1 MHSVLGRGR
10 GLIGAI
16 VGVFALVMTAGAP
29 VPAQAQTAQGVLGGA
44 IVGGA
49 IGGLATRKGAGV
61 AVGAGIGAV
70 VGGALSAAEQDRR
83 RRAYNRRARHRAYK
97 RRQYRRG
104 GYAPRPVVQADP
116 LVRDIQGSLQYLG
129 FQPGPVDGIYGS
141 RTARAISAYQAQN
154 GMPVTGQPS
163 PPLLAHMSQQI
174 ARLQSPPPGG
184 APAPGYAPPG
194 GPPAPGYAAPGGT
207 PAPGYTPP
215 PPSGP
220 GQGTPNGH
228 GTLNGPGGTGNP
240 PPSGQGGTS
249 YNWGSPNYTPPPSDY
264 SQAPQPQPQPT
275 P

>member
-1 MHSVLGRGR
+1 MHTVLGRGR

-16 VGVFALVMTAGAP
+16 AGGFALVVTAGAP
-29 VPAQAQTAQGVLGGA
+29 VPAQAQTAEGVIGGA

-49 IGGLATRKGAGV
+49 IGGLATRKGKGV

-83 RRAYNRRARHRAYK
+83 RRAYQRSRARHRAYK
-97 RRQYRRG
+97 RRQYRRDV
-104 GYAPRPVVQADP
+104 YAPRPVAQADP

-129 FQPGPVDGIYGS
+129 FQPGPVDGIYGR
-141 RTARAISAYQAQN
+141 RTAQAISAYEAQN

-174 ARLQSPPPGG
+174 ARLQSPPPAG
-184 APAPGYAPPG
+184 APAPGYST
-194 GPPAPGYAAPGGT
+194 PGGT

-215 PPSGP
+215 PPPAPGRGVP
-220 GQGTPNGH
+220 GQGAPYDQ
-228 GTLNGPGGTGNP
+228 GGIGSP
-240 PPSGQGGTS
+240 PPGDQGGTN
-249 YNWGSPNYTPPPSDY
+249 YDWGTPNQAPPPSDY
-264 SQAPQPQPQPT
+264 SQAPQPQPQPA